1 MRASRTGTTPPP
13 RTHSAGVRPL
23 LLDAGGLTLSGLLA
37 QPAAHPPKAV
47 IVAVHG
53 GGMRAGY
60 FDGQAH
66 PDLSLLA
73 LGARLGFTVLALD
86 RPGYGHSAA
95 QAPDGL
101 TLTEQADVLSDA
113 LDAFAHNH
121 PTGQGFFLLAHS
133 YGGKLALTTAAR
145 HPGLLLALDA
155 SGTGHR
161 YGSDPAAHRRLRR
174 HLEWERNWG
183 PLALYP
189 TGTFR
194 DAETL
199 IAPTPAREG
208 AEVPLWPDMFDDL
221 APRITLPLRLTF
233 AEHEAWWKHDEPHLA
248 DLTARLCGTPVLKVE
263 RQAGAGHN
271 ISLGHAARSYHLR
284 ALGFFEE
291 CLQAAGDDRAT
302 TPRTRST
309 RTPAPAAVAAA

>member
-1 MRASRTGTTPPP
+1 MRASRTGTTPPA

-23 LLDAGGLTLSGLLA
+23 LLDAAGLTLSGLLA
-37 QPAAHPPKAV
+37 QPAHPPKATV
-47 IVAVHG
+47 VAVHG

-60 FDGQAH
+60 FDGQSH
-66 PDLSLLA
+66 PDLSLLT
-73 LGARLGFTVLALD
+73 LGARLGYTVLALD
-86 RPGYGHSAA
+86 RPGYGHSALK
-95 QAPDGL
+95 APEGL
-101 TLTEQADVLSDA
+101 TLTEQADVLTDA
-113 LDAFAHNH
+113 LAAFARLH

-145 HPGLLLALDA
+145 HPGLLAVDA
-155 SGTGHR
+155 SGVGHR
-161 YGSDPAAHRRLRR
+161 YGTDPAAHRRLRR

-208 AEVPLWPDMFDDL
+208 AEVPLWPGMFDDL
-221 APRITLPLRLTF
+221 APRVTLPLRLTF
-233 AEHEAWWKHDEPHLA
+233 AAHEAWWKHDEAHLA
-248 DLTARLCGTPVLKVE
+248 DLTARLSHAPVLKVE

-291 CLQAAGDDRAT
+291 CLQVTDDERAT
-302 TPRTRST
+302 TPAPRA
-309 RTPAPAAVAAA
+309 PAPAAA